1 MKPLATMHDELVAI
15 GERIRRLRQRTLSP
29 SYRRRARKLKS
40 NRRFAKK
47 EVRAAE
53 RRVAASLAS
62 SRLQPTTSDSLAWLP
77 KELEWLLTSRINIDA
92 SALPIWI
99 DDVLDL
105 GVSWLSARTA
115 LISGAAWL
123 GPAND
128 VARGCKRFLLT
139 GSITLDSKGRRL
151 TSYSLVLGRKS
162 KRFIAKRQ
170 SN

>member
-1 MKPLATMHDELVAI
+1 MEPLPSMRDELARI
-15 GERIRRLRQRTLSP
+15 RERIRRLRQRTLSP

-47 EVRAAE
+47 AIRVAE
-53 RRVAASLAS
+53 RRVATSLAS

-77 KELEWLLTSRINIDA
+77 KELERLLTSRINIDA
-92 SALPIWI
+92 GVLPIWI

-115 LISGAAWL
+115 SISGAAWL
-123 GPAND
+123 GPVGDAS
-128 VARGCKRFLLT
+128 RGCKLFLLT
-139 GSITLDSKGRRL
+139 GSITLESRGRRL
-151 TSYSLVLGRKS
+151 KSYSLVLSRKS
-162 KRFIAKRQ
+162 KRYIAKRQ